1 MRAEANLLANQLMRG
16 SELVSAELLMGRQA
30 RPRQGWHPLRKPML
44 KRSYK
49 MMAHLAAFGLAAS
62 LPSLALAQF
71 SRAPDGEPADV
82 AQQIIPDN
90 FSPDV
95 CPLVVDARRLGN
107 GSITAT
113 CNNDE
118 TFRIFSAQGN
128 GVAMRCAAARELGI
142 SGC

>member
-1 MRAEANLLANQLMRG
+1 M
-16 SELVSAELLMGRQA
+16 
-30 RPRQGWHPLRKPML
+30 RKPML
-44 KRSYK
+44 KRLSK
-49 MMAHLAAFGLAAS
+49 MTRAAVVGLGAI

-71 SRAPDGEPADV
+71 GRAPDGEPAEV
-82 AQQIIPDN
+82 AQQIIQDN
-90 FSPDV
+90 FSADV
-95 CPLVVDARRLGN
+95 CPLVVDARRLGD

-128 GVAMRCAAARELGI
+128 GIAMRCAAARQLGI